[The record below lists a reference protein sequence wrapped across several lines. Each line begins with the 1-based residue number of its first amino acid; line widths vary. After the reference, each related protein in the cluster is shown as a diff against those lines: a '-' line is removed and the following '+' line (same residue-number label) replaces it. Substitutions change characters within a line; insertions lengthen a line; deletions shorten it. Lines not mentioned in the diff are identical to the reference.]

1 MKSDEGLV
9 ESLGC
14 STELSAAKQTRMKSF
29 KVNLSPHLLHF
40 PSKRQL
46 STFSTS
52 TFHLY
57 ILPVH
62 FLTLQGRRFVQFA
75 SILPRALY
83 FRYVIIKC
91 CYWKTWSSHL
101 KNAHHS
107 NFNALITA
115 HQSCWK
121 QTYEVENVKYNKTN
135 ERLTIEL
142 QRWTLNVNRN
152 SNVGKTQACLLQGP
166 TPIQRGYHCC
176 FRSIPCWR
184 HYFFKGMRKI
194 FNKFH

>member
-1 MKSDEGLV
+1 MDEVLHRKFV
-9 ESLGC
+9 ASSFAL
-14 STELSAAKQTRMKSF
+14 SRKATTEYFFNFYFSF
-29 KVNLSPHLLHF
+29 AYF
-40 PSKRQL
+40 
-46 STFSTS
+46 TGA
-52 TFHLY
+52 
-57 ILPVH
+57 
-62 FLTLQGRRFVQFA
+62 FLTIQERRFAQFA